1 MERNAIGWKE
11 LRAIDGERGVKTVA
25 HVRETS
31 PLLADAL
38 TNFAFGE
45 VFSRAELG
53 RRERELATVGV
64 LAAIGG
70 AEPQLRIHIEA
81 ALNVGADPD
90 ELIALAEH
98 LAVYAGFPRAL
109 NLLREIRQIL
119 EELGY
124 RLPPPSSRISLGGHE
139 TLVADTGG
147 DAPAVVLVHA
157 LGLDRR
163 MWRDVMPH
171 LADGYRVIA
180 YDLRGHGHAA
190 AAPLATGL
198 ATFADDLICLLD
210 RLGLP
215 KAHLVGLSLGGSILQ
230 NVALQHP
237 DRVASLT
244 IVASTAWKSDAF
256 EARAAAAESQGIAAQ
271 IAPTLTRW
279 FTPDALANNGWGVR
293 YARDRIQR
301 AFVSDWAA
309 AWRALAQIDTGERL
323 ACIGAPTH
331 IIAGE
336 RDSSTPPQL
345 MRGLADAIPGS
356 SFEVIANGPH
366 MLSLEQPLELASAI
380 RRGLGRATERL

>member
-1 MERNAIGWKE
+1 MERNSIGWKE
-11 LRAIDGERGVKTVA
+11 LRAIDGERGVKTAA

-38 TNFAFGE
+38 IDFGFGE

-53 RRERELATVGV
+53 RRERELATVGI

-98 LAVYAGFPRAL
+98 LSLYAGFPRAL

-124 RLPPPSSRISLGGHE
+124 QLPLPSSRFALNDHE
-139 TLVADTGG
+139 TLLTDTGG
-147 DAPAVVLVHA
+147 DMPVVVLVHA

-163 MWRDVMPH
+163 MWRDVIPH
-171 LADGYRVIA
+171 LADDYRIIS

-190 AAPLATGL
+190 AAPLASSL
-198 ATFADDLICLLD
+198 ATFADDLVLLLD
-210 RLGLP
+210 RLGIP

-230 NVALQHP
+230 NLALKNP
-237 DRVASLT
+237 ERVTSLT
-244 IVASTAWKSDAF
+244 FVASTAWRNDAF
-256 EARAAAAESQGIAAQ
+256 NARAATAENQGMETQ

-279 FTPDALANNGWGVR
+279 FTPEALANNGWAVR
-293 YARDRIQR
+293 YARDRVRR
-301 AFVSDWAA
+301 AFVSDWVA
-309 AWRALAQIDTGERL
+309 AWRALAQIDTGDRL
-323 ACIGAPTH
+323 ASIVATTH

-336 RDSSTPPQL
+336 KDCSTPPEL
-345 MRGLADAIPGS
+345 MRGFTDAIPGA

-366 MLSLEQPLELASAI
+366 MLSLEQPLELAAAI
-380 RRGLGRATERL
+380 RRGLTRSNLQ